1 FGMWRI
7 MVTLTRS
14 RGQYVLD
21 TNELSAI
28 EKLITPIEV
37 FEAIAGEFPDEDET
51 PDIQEIGE
59 GRWRVDGGADL
70 LHLELLLNT
79 DGLATEDDDYS
90 TMAGFMLER
99 FGKLPEVGA
108 RCEHNDG
115 NAVFTFTVERME
127 GRRIATVLIERH
139 PAANSETEETR

>member
-1 FGMWRI
+1 TI
-7 MVTLTRS
+7 
-14 RGQYVLD
+14 
-21 TNELSAI
+21 LSFY
-28 EKLITPIEV
+28 ITSATTEIYALSLHDALPIY
-37 FEAIAGEFPDEDET
+37 
-51 PDIQEIGE
+51 
-59 GRWRVDGGADL
+59 GGADL